1 MSQRLFNEEALAR
14 LRSPEQLHSVI
25 KVTQPV
31 AWMVFFTLFFL
42 IGSIVL
48 WSVFGVMSVSVQG
61 VGMILDVGGIVNVYH
76 DVNGKV
82 SEILV
87 QPGNRI
93 RNGDVVATLALP
105 NMANDI
111 IKARQDVARSANQ
124 NQVEANVSVFDS
136 LMNIWYHSFNVVS
149 TFDGIVKDVQVNV
162 GDVVTAGSTSIC
174 SIRLDQH
181 TDDVMVMMYVP
192 AESGKK
198 IEPGMVAQLVPSGA
212 DQKEDGSLMG
222 VVMGVSLYPMT
233 SSGIMKT
240 LGNSDV
246 VNWILQRM
254 GGAVMEVKIDL
265 VEDPRS
271 PSGYLWTST
280 VGDHKPLTVGTI
292 CTGSVV
298 TNRQP
303 PLNRVFK
310 KLGQWL
316 RNA

>member
-1 MSQRLFNEEALAR
+1 MSQRIFNEEALAR
-14 LRSPEQLHSVI
+14 LRSPEQLYSAI

-31 AWMVFFTLFFL
+31 AWMAFFTLFFL

-61 VGMILDVGGIVNVYH
+61 VGMILDSGGIVNIYH
-76 DVNGKV
+76 DVNGKI

-87 QPGNRI
+87 QPGARV
-93 RNGDVVATLALP
+93 RNGDVVAKLVLP
-105 NMANDI
+105 NMVNDI
-111 IKARQDVARSANQ
+111 IKTRQDIMRSANQ
-124 NQVEANVSVFDS
+124 SQVESSVSNFDS
-136 LMNIWYHSFNVVS
+136 LINIWYHSFNVIS

-174 SIRLDQH
+174 SIRLDQDR
-181 TDDVMVMMYVP
+181 DDVMVMMYVP
-192 AESGKK
+192 ADEGKK

-222 VVMGVSLYPMT
+222 VVRGVSLYPV
-233 SSGIMKT
+233 SSSVIMRT
-240 LGNSDV
+240 IGNSDV

-292 CTGSVV
+292 CTGSIV

>member
-48 WSVFGVMSVSVQG
+48 WSIFGVMSVSVQG
-61 VGMILDVGGIVNVYH
+61 VGMILDVGGVVNVYH
-76 DVNGKV
+76 DVNGKISDV
-82 SEILV
+82 LV
-87 QPGNRI
+87 QPGTRV
-93 RNGDVVATLALP
+93 RNGDVVATLVLP

-212 DQKEDGSLMG
+212 EQKEDGSLMG
-222 VVMGVSLYPMT
+222 VVMGVSLYP
-233 SSGIMKT
+233 
-240 LGNSDV
+240 
-246 VNWILQRM
+246 
-254 GGAVMEVKIDL
+254 
-265 VEDPRS
+265 
-271 PSGYLWTST
+271 
-280 VGDHKPLTVGTI
+280 
-292 CTGSVV
+292 
-298 TNRQP
+298 
-303 PLNRVFK
+303 
-310 KLGQWL
+310 
-316 RNA
+316 

>member
-48 WSVFGVMSVSVQG
+48 WSIFGVMSVSVQG
-61 VGMILDVGGIVNVYH
+61 VGMILDVGGVVNVYH
-76 DVNGKV
+76 DVNGKISDV
-82 SEILV
+82 LV
-87 QPGNRI
+87 QPGTRV
-93 RNGDVVATLALP
+93 RNGDVVATLVLP

-124 NQVEANVSVFDS
+124 NQVEASVSVFDS
-136 LMNIWYHSFNVVS
+136 LMNIWYHSFNVIS
-149 TFDGIVKDVQVNV
+149 TFDGIVKDVQVNA

-174 SIRLDQH
+174 SIRLDMH
-181 TDDVMVMMYVP
+181 TDDVMVMMYVS

-222 VVMGVSLYPMT
+222 VVREVSLYPMT

-246 VNWILQRM
+246 VSWIMQRM

-265 VEDPRS
+265 VKDPLS

-280 VGDHKPLTVGTI
+280 VGNHKPLSVGTI
-292 CTGSVV
+292 CTGSII
-298 TNRQP
+298 TDRQP
-303 PLNRVFK
+303 PLSRVFK
-310 KLGQWL
+310 RLSQWM